1 MPLNPMTG
9 QFEYGGSS
17 YDMPTMGTGM
27 AASGMEA
34 IGADVPLA
42 FRLME
47 NMPGITAMAL
57 FNARRFANTME
68 KGGYRD
74 VLDPKKIKKAGRTQI
89 RRAGQKRR
97 ALRVGA
103 FVPDASGN
111 IVQTASDNRFL
122 FGSRRGATAA
132 GKTPFLKSSLA
143 TNFPRL
149 RNLFR
154 MPTLGHLSGV
164 ANAGAYTPMQGMT
177 FLDSMLKNRQFMQ
190 DARAGL
196 GVADD
201 AAMLSGGVLGRLTT
215 MGRTYNAELALAK
228 NAGTKNPLKK
238 LSSKRA
244 EKTLKGIDRSLTT
257 LGKGPLVP
265 TIGSVY
271 GAPVPMMKEAT
282 MTQRIAL
289 TAGGVLTKNFLE
301 DVSTLLDGDL
311 LNKGVTPRNFVGHS
325 ADSLGRYRAMFEK
338 AMGGPGA
345 AVDDAMAAL
354 EGIGSK
360 SATRTV
366 RTAAGSAFK
375 AGERKVGAK
384 LAARYGMAQASK
396 AMGPI
401 NIVGTAAVVYDLGK
415 MAATGIV
422 SAGNFAKEAVKSMQG
437 SMRKPLFGMG
447 YQDNEVAATSRSRG
461 VMAIQNSRLNARS
474 MLGSEAGMMAA
485 HFG

>member
-9 QFEYGGSS
+9 QFEYGGES

-27 AASGMEA
+27 AAGGMEA
-34 IGADVPLA
+34 IGADVPFA
-42 FRLME
+42 FRMME

-74 VLDPKKIKKAGRTQI
+74 ILDPNKVKKAGRTQI

-111 IVQTASDNRFL
+111 IVQTASDSRFL
-122 FGSRRGATAA
+122 FGARRGATAA
-132 GKTPFLKSSLA
+132 GKTPFVKSSLA
-143 TNFPRL
+143 TNFPRF

-154 MPTLGHLSGV
+154 MPTLSHLSGV
-164 ANAGAYTPMQGMT
+164 ANAGSYTPFQGMT
-177 FLDSMLKNRQFMQ
+177 MLDSMLQKRQFMQ

-196 GVADD
+196 GVSDD
-201 AAMLSGGVLGRLTT
+201 TAMLSGGVLGRLST
-215 MGRTYNAELALAK
+215 MGKNYNSIVGAHRNNMSSANPMRRRAFQRGFK
-228 NAGTKNPLKK
+228 TRAGI
-238 LSSKRA
+238 R
-244 EKTLKGIDRSLTT
+244 RSLAAMGQPVTP
-257 LGKGPLVP
+257 GS
-265 TIGSVY
+265 TINQ
-271 GAPVPMMKEAT
+271 K
-282 MTQRIAL
+282 IAM
-289 TAGGVLTKNFLE
+289 TAGGLLTQGFLD
-301 DVSTLLDGDL
+301 DVAGVLDGDL
-311 LNKGVTPRNFVGHS
+311 MAKKIIPASGYSGPS
-325 ADSLGRYRAMFEK
+325 AASQARYRSMFEK
-338 AMGGPGA
+338 AMGGPSS
-345 AVDDAMAAL
+345 AVDDAMNA
-354 EGIGSK
+354 INSK
-360 SATRTV
+360 TV
-366 RTAAGSAFK
+366 RQVAGTAFR
-375 AGERKVGAK
+375 AGEKKVGLK
-384 LAARYGMAQASK
+384 LAARYVGAQYAKVS
-396 AMGPI
+396 GPL
-401 NIVGTAAVVYDLGK
+401 NIVGTAATVYDLSK

>member
-9 QFEYGGSS
+9 QFEYGGGS

-34 IGADVPLA
+34 IGADVPFA

-74 VLDPKKIKKAGRTQI
+74 VLDNDSKAKTRLGRGAQR
-89 RRAGQKRR
+89 RRAFRT
-97 ALRVGA
+97 GA
-103 FVPDASGN
+103 FLPDATGTPVATTSN
-111 IVQTASDNRFL
+111 RRFL
-122 FGSRRGATAA
+122 FGSRRDLT
-132 GKTPFLKSSLA
+132 GKTPFIKQSLGIN
-143 TNFPRL
+143 TPRF
-149 RNLFR
+149 RNINRVASLNQ
-154 MPTLGHLSGV
+154 LSGL
-164 ANAGAYTPMQGMT
+164 ANRGAYTPFQGMSM
-177 FLDSMLKNRQFMQ
+177 LDSVLKKRQFMQ

-196 GVADD
+196 GVSDD
-201 AAMLSGGVLGRLTT
+201 VAMLSGGVLGRLTT

-244 EKTLKGIDRSLTT
+244 EKTLKGIDRSLTA
-257 LGKGPLVP
+257 LGQGPLVP
-265 TIGSVY
+265 RIGTVY

-289 TAGGVLTKNFLE
+289 TAGGILTKNFLE

-311 LNKGVTPRNFVGHS
+311 LGKGITPRNFVGHS
-325 ADSLGRYRAMFEK
+325 VDSLGRYRTMFEK
-338 AMGGPGA
+338 AMGGSGA

-354 EGIGSK
+354 EGLGSK

-375 AGERKVGAK
+375 AGERKIGAK

-415 MAATGIV
+415 MAASGIV

-474 MLGSEAGMMAA
+474 MLGAEAGMMAA

>member
-9 QFEYGGSS
+9 QFEYGGES
-17 YDMPTMGTGM
+17 YNMPSMSTGM

-34 IGADVPLA
+34 IGADVPFA
-42 FRLME
+42 FKMME

-74 VLDPKKIKKAGRTQI
+74 VLDPDKVKKAGRTQI

-111 IVQTASDNRFL
+111 IIQTASDSRFL
-122 FGSRRGATAA
+122 FGARRGATAA
-132 GKTPFLKSSLA
+132 GKTPFVKSSLA
-143 TNFPRL
+143 TNFPRF

-154 MPTLGHLSGV
+154 MPTLSHLSGL
-164 ANAGAYTPMQGMT
+164 ATAGSYTPFQGMT
-177 FLDSMLKNRQFMQ
+177 MLDSVLKKRQFMQ

-196 GVADD
+196 GVSDD
-201 AAMLSGGVLGRLTT
+201 VAMLSGGVLGRLST
-215 MGRTYNAELALAK
+215 MGKSYNASMTAAR
-228 NAGTKNPLKK
+228 GRGSMNPIR
-238 LSSKRA
+238 KRA
-244 EKTLKGIDRSLTT
+244 ATKANKTLTGINRSLGA
-257 LGKGPLVP
+257 LGQAAAP
-265 TIGSVY
+265 GS
-271 GAPVPMMKEAT
+271 T
-282 MTQRIAL
+282 MNQRVAM
-289 TAGGVLTKNFLE
+289 TAGGLLTQGFLD
-301 DVSTLLDGDL
+301 DVASLLDGDL
-311 LNKGVTPRNFVGHS
+311 ISKGVTPKSYAGAS
-325 ADSLGRYRAMFEK
+325 AGSQARYRAMFEK
-338 AMGGPGA
+338 AMGGPST
-345 AVDDAMAAL
+345 AVDDAL
-354 EGIGSK
+354 NTINSK
-360 SATRTV
+360 TV
-366 RTAAGSAFK
+366 RQVAGTAFK
-375 AGERKVGAK
+375 AGEKKVGLK
-384 LAARYGMAQASK
+384 LAARYAGAQYAKVS
-396 AMGPI
+396 GPL
-401 NIVGTAAVVYDLGK
+401 NIVGTAALVYDLSK

-474 MLGSEAGMMAA
+474 MLGAEAGMMAA